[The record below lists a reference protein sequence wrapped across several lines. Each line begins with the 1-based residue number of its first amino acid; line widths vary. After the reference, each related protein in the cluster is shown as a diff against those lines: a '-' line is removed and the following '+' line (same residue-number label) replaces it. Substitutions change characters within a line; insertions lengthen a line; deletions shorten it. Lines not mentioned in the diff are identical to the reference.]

1 MRHRS
6 NHLLALATT
15 LRIQAEPG
23 SGVRGTSVTTNED
36 LTPLFQKIRSGPA
49 SNEVVR
55 QIKTAIFE
63 GNLVAGDRLP
73 PERELAGI
81 LAVSRVT
88 VRDALRTL
96 QANGL
101 IEVRVGAKG
110 GAFITAPESGHVS
123 ESITHMLALDELSA
137 AEVTEARVILELGAI
152 PLVCERATDLDIEEL
167 DEICDRSAAAIDAD
181 AYHVGYSVEFHARL
195 AQAGHNAATTLMIES
210 LHEPVLRSLSEAKA
224 IAPEMGGRRALD
236 EHRAVVDA
244 VRDRDVE
251 RAQHILGEHLGRTLT
266 RLGTTDPSASARV
279 LRGHGDTT
287 PPATS

>member
-1 MRHRS
+1 M
-6 NHLLALATT
+6 
-15 LRIQAEPG
+15 
-23 SGVRGTSVTTNED
+23 TTNED
-36 LTPLFQKIRSGPA
+36 LTPLFRKVRSGPA

-110 GAFITAPESGHVS
+110 GAFITSPESDHVS
-123 ESITHMLALDELSA
+123 ESITHMLALDQLSA
-137 AEVTEARVILELGAI
+137 SEVTEARVILELGAI
-152 PLVCERATDLDIEEL
+152 PFVCERATDLDIDEL
-167 DEICDRSAAAIDAD
+167 DEICDRSAAAVLAET
-181 AYHVGYSVEFHARL
+181 YHVGYSVEFHARL
-195 AQAGHNAATTLMIES
+195 ARASHNAATSLMIES

-224 IAPEMGGRRALD
+224 AAPEMGGRRALD
-236 EHRAVVDA
+236 EHRALVDA
-244 VRDRDVE
+244 VRERDVE
-251 RAQHILGEHLGRTLT
+251 RAQHILSEHLGRTLS
-266 RLGTTDPSASARV
+266 RLSARDQQ
-279 LRGHGDTT
+279 LRDQMSRVRDAAPRLT
-287 PPATS
+287 P